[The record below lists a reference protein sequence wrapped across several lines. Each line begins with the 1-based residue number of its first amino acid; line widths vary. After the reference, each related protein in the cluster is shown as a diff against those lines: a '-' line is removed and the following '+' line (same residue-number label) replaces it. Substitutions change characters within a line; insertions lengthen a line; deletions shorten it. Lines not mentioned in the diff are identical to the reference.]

1 MRKNN
6 STFSIHSATQTLNV
20 ALDLVNAAD
29 KAAEIFE
36 ITPKARRD
44 LKRAIIIVLVVAA
57 VIYVAMKLKK

>member
-6 STFSIHSATQTLNV
+6 STFSIQGATQTLNI

-44 LKRAIIIVLVVAA
+44 LKRAIIIALVVAA
-57 VIYVAMKLKK
+57 VVYIAMKLKR